1 MRWYLDEDGF
11 PKRGLTT
18 KSEMDSLLKNLESIK
33 DWTPSEAEDF
43 DDVFDE
49 TLLPL
54 PIQRSN
60 EIKQSQENY
69 ATDQTKLNPMS
80 ESNED
85 FQGETKLLD
94 TPVIHYYRLLYS
106 PAAML
111 IQPSDDDDVAIH
123 VNSQET
129 FFLNQR
135 IVCSYMGMLR
145 NIIQQESQIRISRI
159 EIDSFPGG
167 PAAFELV
174 AGFCRGGALTLSA
187 ANVSLLH
194 CAAVYL
200 GMTEAVSTGNLLKQ
214 TEHFLRG
221 ISSWSLPNV
230 VSSLESC
237 EPFFSYAKSLGLVEK
252 LVSRVIAKIATS
264 SPDTSSDCSSTS
276 ADDVTWNSDSSSPN
290 SKQGRK
296 NNRVVRVEWWFDQ
309 LVKLSPR
316 VIEMLVKN
324 FGAHNSTLTCFLL
337 HYLKNKTP
345 DYVRHSK
352 TKSGPTSRDNRSTY
366 SGLADTTIQGVTT
379 STMSLSYRTLMWVL
393 RIISGFNPTKG
404 SKRELERMIGELLD
418 QASLDDLLVTGHN
431 GDHVRSVYDVDLVI
445 RLVGVFVVYHHHQ
458 SQKMK
463 RVVKLLDEYLREI
476 SPDHNLK
483 MAKFMEVVESLP
495 MAARESFDG
504 VYRAIDIYLETH
516 RSLSME
522 ERSRLCGCLNFE
534 KLSMEACKEM
544 AKNPKI
550 PPTISVQALMSKRST
565 IPNSIG
571 RGSSTPSRMK
581 LVNGDVYG
589 YSCSPSTKGR
599 IDQTRNNESDMDI
612 EIEMNVVKMQERV
625 VELERNCRKLKK
637 EMSKMGKQ
645 HHGDGGGGLNK
656 LMSLP
661 SSCGKNMGW
670 ICY

>member
-1 MRWYLDEDGF
+1 
-11 PKRGLTT
+11 
-18 KSEMDSLLKNLESIK
+18 
-33 DWTPSEAEDF
+33 
-43 DDVFDE
+43 
-49 TLLPL
+49 
-54 PIQRSN
+54 
-60 EIKQSQENY
+60 
-69 ATDQTKLNPMS
+69 
-80 ESNED
+80 
-85 FQGETKLLD
+85 
-94 TPVIHYYRLLYS
+94 
-106 PAAML
+106 
-111 IQPSDDDDVAIH
+111 
-123 VNSQET
+123 
-129 FFLNQR
+129 
-135 IVCSYMGMLR
+135 
-145 NIIQQESQIRISRI
+145 
-159 EIDSFPGG
+159 
-167 PAAFELV
+167 
-174 AGFCRGGALTLSA
+174 
-187 ANVSLLH
+187 
-194 CAAVYL
+194 
-200 GMTEAVSTGNLLKQ
+200 MTEAVSTGNLLKQ

-352 TKSGPTSRDNRSTY
+352 TNY

-565 IPNSIG
+565 IPNSI
-571 RGSSTPSRMK
+571 
-581 LVNGDVYG
+581 
-589 YSCSPSTKGR
+589 
-599 IDQTRNNESDMDI
+599 DMDI

>member
-1 MRWYLDEDGF
+1 
-11 PKRGLTT
+11 
-18 KSEMDSLLKNLESIK
+18 
-33 DWTPSEAEDF
+33 
-43 DDVFDE
+43 
-49 TLLPL
+49 
-54 PIQRSN
+54 
-60 EIKQSQENY
+60 
-69 ATDQTKLNPMS
+69 
-80 ESNED
+80 
-85 FQGETKLLD
+85 
-94 TPVIHYYRLLYS
+94 
-106 PAAML
+106 
-111 IQPSDDDDVAIH
+111 
-123 VNSQET
+123 
-129 FFLNQR
+129 
-135 IVCSYMGMLR
+135 
-145 NIIQQESQIRISRI
+145 
-159 EIDSFPGG
+159 
-167 PAAFELV
+167 
-174 AGFCRGGALTLSA
+174 
-187 ANVSLLH
+187 
-194 CAAVYL
+194 
-200 GMTEAVSTGNLLKQ
+200 MTEAVSTGNLLKQ

-276 ADDVTWNSDSSSPN
+276 ADD
-290 SKQGRK
+290 
-296 NNRVVRVEWWFDQ
+296 
-309 LVKLSPR
+309 
-316 VIEMLVKN
+316 
-324 FGAHNSTLTCFLL
+324 
-337 HYLKNKTP
+337 
-345 DYVRHSK
+345 
-352 TKSGPTSRDNRSTY
+352 
-366 SGLADTTIQGVTT
+366 
-379 STMSLSYRTLMWVL
+379 
-393 RIISGFNPTKG
+393 
-404 SKRELERMIGELLD
+404 IGELLD